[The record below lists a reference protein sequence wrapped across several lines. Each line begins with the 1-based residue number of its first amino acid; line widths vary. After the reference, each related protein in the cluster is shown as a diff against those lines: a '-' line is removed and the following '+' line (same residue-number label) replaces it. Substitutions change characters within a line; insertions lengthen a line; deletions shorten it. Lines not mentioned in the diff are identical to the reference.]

1 MMTLKKCNIC
11 PHNCL
16 VDRTKGKLGFCKAGS
31 KIKIAKYDK
40 FKYEEPCI
48 SGRNGS
54 GAVFFSNCNLNC
66 VYCQNYEISS
76 KNMGREI
83 SIEEL
88 SNIFLKLQENDCD
101 NINLVTPTIYALQ
114 IKEALIIAREKGLNI
129 PVIYNTSGYENV
141 ETLKELEGL
150 IDVYLP
156 DFKYINNEVAFK
168 YSGIKNYFEIV
179 TNAILEMRRQVGNIV
194 LDKDGIV
201 EKGLIVRHLILP
213 NHVKNSKAILK
224 WILENIGKD
233 TFVSIMAQYFPTHGA
248 MNYSEIN
255 RKITRRELKS
265 VEKYMYELEFN
276 NGYIQNVGKNEE
288 EYVPDFNLS
297 IK

>member
-156 DFKYINNEVAFK
+156 DFKYINNEVDDK
-168 YSGIKNYFEIV
+168 LEI
-179 TNAILEMRRQVGNIV
+179 
-194 LDKDGIV
+194 
-201 EKGLIVRHLILP
+201 
-213 NHVKNSKAILK
+213 
-224 WILENIGKD
+224 
-233 TFVSIMAQYFPTHGA
+233 
-248 MNYSEIN
+248 
-255 RKITRRELKS
+255 
-265 VEKYMYELEFN
+265 
-276 NGYIQNVGKNEE
+276 
-288 EYVPDFNLS
+288 
-297 IK
+297 

>member
-1 MMTLKKCNIC
+1 M
-11 PHNCL
+11 
-16 VDRTKGKLGFCKAGS
+16 
-31 KIKIAKYDK
+31 
-40 FKYEEPCI
+40 
-48 SGRNGS
+48 
-54 GAVFFSNCNLNC
+54 
-66 VYCQNYEISS
+66 
-76 KNMGREI
+76 
-83 SIEEL
+83 
-88 SNIFLKLQENDCD
+88 
-101 NINLVTPTIYALQ
+101 
-114 IKEALIIAREKGLNI
+114 
-129 PVIYNTSGYENV
+129 
-141 ETLKELEGL
+141 
-150 IDVYLP
+150 
-156 DFKYINNEVAFK
+156 
-168 YSGIKNYFEIV
+168 
-179 TNAILEMRRQVGNIV
+179 
-194 LDKDGIV
+194 DKDGIV

-248 MNYSEIN
+248 MNYPEIN

>member
-213 NHVKNSKAILK
+213 NHVTQVIAVYFKNTLSLSQGVFFYIL
-224 WILENIGKD
+224 LL
-233 TFVSIMAQYFPTHGA
+233 FY
-248 MNYSEIN
+248 
-255 RKITRRELKS
+255 L
-265 VEKYMYELEFN
+265 FN
-276 NGYIQNVGKNEE
+276 VT
-288 EYVPDFNLS
+288 
-297 IK
+297 

>member
-1 MMTLKKCNIC
+1 M
-11 PHNCL
+11 
-16 VDRTKGKLGFCKAGS
+16 
-31 KIKIAKYDK
+31 
-40 FKYEEPCI
+40 
-48 SGRNGS
+48 
-54 GAVFFSNCNLNC
+54 
-66 VYCQNYEISS
+66 
-76 KNMGREI
+76 
-83 SIEEL
+83 
-88 SNIFLKLQENDCD
+88 
-101 NINLVTPTIYALQ
+101 TPTIYALQ
-114 IKEALIIAREKGLNI
+114 IKEALIIAKEKGLNI

-248 MNYSEIN
+248 MNYPEKN

-297 IK
+297 IKKH